1 MAVVTAVVV
10 CAIAGGVGVA
20 SAGIFSSV
28 AVLERSKRKKAER
41 RAERAEQQLDTKP
54 RPTPTTRKY
63 SEFDVTDESD
73 PPEPSIWYDYYGGQ
87 FSEIECMIIGSFGE
101 ELPRGIKVERRC
113 SAVAQRSTRGTSFL
127 PGVREDAERIQE
139 IIRNDPKKIL
149 SYVFLDFPG
158 EKTLRSKDEYLEKI
172 KTFLV
177 DCKKHGGIL
186 YFN

>member
-10 CAIAGGVGVA
+10 CAIAGGVA

-28 AVLERSKRKKAER
+28 AALERYKRKKAER
-41 RAERAEQQLDTKP
+41 RAERAEQQLDTKT

-63 SEFDVTDESD
+63 SEFD
-73 PPEPSIWYDYYGGQ
+73 YHGGQ

-139 IIRNDPKKIL
+139 IVRNDPKKIL

-186 YFN
+186 YSN